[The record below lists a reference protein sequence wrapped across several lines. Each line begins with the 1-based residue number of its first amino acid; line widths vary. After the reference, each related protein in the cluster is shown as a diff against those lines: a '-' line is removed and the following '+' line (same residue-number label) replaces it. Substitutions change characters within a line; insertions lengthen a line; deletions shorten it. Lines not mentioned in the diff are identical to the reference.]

1 MRARF
6 LILTTSCLA
15 LVAAPSLAQSGPAG
29 ARGAQR
35 MGLTRGDSGIGLG
48 RTIESALRQRDR
60 LGLTAEQV
68 GELEALRGDL
78 NAALDPIRE
87 DAAALRSEGRGE
99 AASPE
104 EQRELRR
111 DRMNQQRALHA
122 RVDTITASIQAQFE
136 QVLPPLTR
144 RDLGRAMVN
153 RGGTRL
159 ARGSA
164 RGVQGRRSAQRAPA
178 AGVRARDGWRNP
190 ASLRRGGFDRRTP
203 MRGRGQRR

>member
-35 MGLTRGDSGIGLG
+35 MGPTRGDAGIGLA

-60 LGLTAEQV
+60 LGLSEEQV

-78 NAALDPIRE
+78 DTALAPVRE
-87 DAAALRSEGRGE
+87 DAAAFRSEGRGE

-104 EQRELRR
+104 ERRQLRR
-111 DRMNQQRALHA
+111 DRMSQQRVLHA
-122 RVDTITASIQAQFE
+122 RVDTVTASLQARFE

-144 RDLGRAMVN
+144 RELGRAMAD
-153 RGGTRL
+153 RGGTRT

-164 RGVQGRRSAQRAPA
+164 RGAQARRSAQRAPV
-178 AGVRARDGWRNP
+178 AGLRARDGRRNP
-190 ASLRRGGFDRRTP
+190 ASLRRGGFDRQTP
-203 MRGRGQRR
+203 MRGRGTGR